1 MARKPDLPPE
11 ANDEAALAMANG
23 GWLSRL
29 RLYAALPVLLVG
41 TRLAPPQLADVV
53 ENAVSD
59 EQGDETPASR
69 FGCEVE
75 DCNETFENWGLYANH
90 LRWDHGRGE

>member
-1 MARKPDLPPE
+1 MARKPDLPAE
-11 ANDEAALAMANG
+11 TTDGAALAMHNAG
-23 GWLSRL
+23 LFSRI
-29 RLYAALPVLLVG
+29 RLYLSMPFLAVG

-53 ENAVSD
+53 ENTV
-59 EQGDETPASR
+59 GDDGGESAASR

-75 DCNETFENWGLYANH
+75 GCNETFENWGLYANH